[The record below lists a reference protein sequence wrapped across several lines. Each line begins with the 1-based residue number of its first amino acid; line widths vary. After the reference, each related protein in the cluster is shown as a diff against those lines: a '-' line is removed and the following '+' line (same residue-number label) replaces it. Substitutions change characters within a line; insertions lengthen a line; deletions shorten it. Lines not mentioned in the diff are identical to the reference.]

1 MVKCKNSE
9 ANTLNDNYKLILKF
23 LQVDESSISQEMI
36 IKLKGIPLNL
46 EFVGIKSDVHFLF
59 ELVSSWAEKSTK
71 FPELRLVTTDELPDF
86 NRWQV
91 PSLAEKGTK
100 LFGKRFIIL
109 MKIIIGVLEEIPMDE
124 LMTFM
129 AYKNRAQ
136 FRKLYINPLLNAG
149 LIKRTLPEKP
159 KAPKQKYAITEKAKY
174 LLGGFDI

>member
-23 LQVDESSISQEMI
+23 LQIDESSISEPVI
-36 IKLKGIPLNL
+36 KKLKGIPLTL
-46 EFVGIKSDVHFLF
+46 EFYDIEDDDRFLF

-71 FPELRLVTTDELPDF
+71 FPELRLVTTDKLPDF

-109 MKIIIGVLEEIPMDE
+109 MKIIVGALEEIPMDE

-129 AYKNRAQ
+129 TYKNRAQ

-159 KAPKQKYAITEKAKY
+159 KAPKQKYVTTEKGKY
-174 LLGGFDI
+174 FLGGFYV